1 MTSQDPRPGAIRVVV
16 GLPVD
21 PSGRMK
27 VGEHLRC
34 LDDPNVIGAGDA
46 IVAPAAVAAHPPM
59 GCATALLLGLKQ
71 PTHCWPRSVEPHYRL
86 PGAWVL
92 PWR

>member
-1 MTSQDPRPGAIRVVV
+1 MTRQDPRPGAIRVA
-16 GLPVD
+16 GMPVD

-27 VGEHLRC
+27 VDEHLR
-34 LDDPNVIGAGDA
+34 
-46 IVAPAAVAAHPPM
+46 M

-86 PGAWVL
+86 PDTWVL